1 MIPALGVG
9 FPYVAE
15 LPAALYQSGLM
26 DFVEVTPETICR
38 QRAAG
43 SAIVID
49 IVPDQL
55 DRARATCAGLPIV
68 VHGVELSIGSAHGWN
83 AAYLDM
89 LDSFEAACPFVWHSE
104 HLGFQTIPGLSRRY
118 VTDFGPCP
126 IPTMAATTM
135 QSVAAKPSSCEFSQ
149 VRGQNIMSRV
159 TTRGD
164 S

>member
-1 MIPALGVG
+1 MFSPRPWMLHMIMRCN
-9 FPYVAE
+9 E
-15 LPAALYQSGLM
+15 PAAVCS
-26 DFVEVTPETICR
+26 TICR
-38 QRAAG
+38 QEYRLSGTAYE
-43 SAIVID
+43 
-49 IVPDQL
+49 
-55 DRARATCAGLPIV
+55 ARPTNPQNPLAVAV
-68 VHGVELSIGSAHGWN
+68 
-83 AAYLDM
+83 
-89 LDSFEAACPFVWHSE
+89 
-104 HLGFQTIPGLSRRY
+104 GFQTIPGLSRRY